1 MIDACISI
9 ITCLKQVSELQH
21 IDIEGSEEL
30 ATYPAAYVKFNS
42 APWQELSQGI
52 IHADA
57 TFTVRVVLKPF
68 HRSAANSP
76 VLDKLKEHAPLLKKT
91 KRLLRAWGDNTVQNV
106 VIMPETLRKTP
117 NGMYEAIIDGK
128 CRLVE
133 EEI

>member
-9 ITCLKQVSELQH
+9 VTCLNQVDELQH

-30 ATYPAAYVKFNS
+30 GTFPAAYVQFNS

-52 IHADA
+52 MHADA

-68 HRSAANSP
+68 HRSAGNSP
-76 VLDKLKEHAPLLKKT
+76 VLNKLKWAGFLLKDIK
-91 KRLLRAWGDNTVQNV
+91 KVLRAWGDETVQNV
-106 VIMPETLRKTP
+106 VITPEQLRKLP
-117 NGMYEAIIDGK
+117 DGKYEARIDGK

-133 EEI
+133 EGI